1 MKYRRFGR
9 TEIQMPVISV
19 GGMRFQTSWK
29 RDDAVKAQSIEN
41 LEKIVAHAVELGLY
55 HFETAHGYGTSEEEL
70 GPVLGQYDR
79 DSLILQ
85 TKCEPKDDIKEFLND
100 LETSMKCLRVDRLD
114 LLGIHGVNNDEIL
127 QKVLRK
133 GGVLE
138 EVLKL
143 KGQGVIGAVG
153 FSSHGSPAMI
163 TRAVQTD
170 AFDYVNLWHS
180 YIYPFNLPAI

>member
-133 GGVLE
+133 GGV
-138 EVLKL
+138 
-143 KGQGVIGAVG
+143 
-153 FSSHGSPAMI
+153 
-163 TRAVQTD
+163 
-170 AFDYVNLWHS
+170 
-180 YIYPFNLPAI
+180 